1 MSIFKIS
8 ESAAQGLSVCVGI
21 FNMHGVENPLSW
33 LRELLVDSTIT
44 ANENRAVVTWRFWIG
59 HNPSNSYE
67 ITVEMVRV
75 LSESTNHFIWRPIKA
90 IGFSGP
96 ESERRQR
103 WSFISGLLDPGV
115 DRIPFL
121 MDWTKQEDLERK

>member
-1 MSIFKIS
+1 MSILKIS
-8 ESAAQGLSVCVGI
+8 ESTAQGLSVCVSI
-21 FNMHGVENPLSW
+21 FNMHGVENPLPW
-33 LRELLVDSTIT
+33 LRELVNLTLEL
-44 ANENRAVVTWRFWIG
+44 NESYEVVTWGFWIG

-75 LSESTNHFIWRPIKA
+75 LSESTNHFIWRPVKA
-90 IGFSGP
+90 IGFVGANTIS

-103 WSFISGLLDPGV
+103 WSFISGLLEPGV

-121 MDWTKQEDLERK
+121 RK